1 MAQLYPQKNPG
12 RIKARRHQLTL
23 AKAKWPDAPPAPTGT
38 QTSHLWLALH
48 LPFLPL
54 EALGCQHKNW
64 PTAVYTQ
71 GNREQQI
78 VTANPTAQNSGIHTN
93 MSLSAAR
100 ALVPSLQAIQQSI
113 ELEKTYL
120 RQLAI
125 QAGHWTPDIT
135 LLEDGLLL
143 NIAGSIRLFGG
154 IPSLVDQIQIW
165 IFKIAINPC
174 IAVMPTA
181 ASAILCG
188 RSGKTLIVNSKKDIR
203 PAINK
208 LPSTHLI
215 TDIKGRRLL
224 TQIGARTIGDLLRLP
239 RDGLARRFTPHLI
252 TQLDQL
258 VGDAS
263 DPQIIFKPALK
274 FSEQF
279 ALDAA
284 VSNMTL
290 LQPLAYQLLEKLCH
304 YLHKKHAQAE
314 EMQWQLTNDRDEIY
328 NIPVL
333 LTKPNREL
341 ISLNELSRLA
351 FENTQIKAP
360 ITAIMLQVNRFSV
373 FTPSSKDLFENR
385 TKSGDESNSIVE
397 KLRNRLGKNAVHGL
411 RVRADHRPEKAWDR
425 CDPGQIGAALFGGAR
440 PLWLLETP
448 KSIRVS
454 NGQLFFGNQTL
465 SIQQSRER
473 ICSGW
478 WDGQTVRRDYYF
490 AETASIKLWIF
501 RDLDSGSWHLHGI
514 F

>member
-1 MAQLYPQKNPG
+1 
-12 RIKARRHQLTL
+12 
-23 AKAKWPDAPPAPTGT
+23 
-38 QTSHLWLALH
+38 
-48 LPFLPL
+48 
-54 EALGCQHKNW
+54 
-64 PTAVYTQ
+64 
-71 GNREQQI
+71 
-78 VTANPTAQNSGIHTN
+78 
-93 MSLSAAR
+93 
-100 ALVPSLQAIQQSI
+100 
-113 ELEKTYL
+113 
-120 RQLAI
+120 
-125 QAGHWTPDIT
+125 
-135 LLEDGLLL
+135 
-143 NIAGSIRLFGG
+143 
-154 IPSLVDQIQIW
+154 
-165 IFKIAINPC
+165 
-174 IAVMPTA
+174 MPTA

-188 RSGKTLIVNSKKDIR
+188 RSGETLIVNSKEDIR

-258 VGDAS
+258 VGDAP